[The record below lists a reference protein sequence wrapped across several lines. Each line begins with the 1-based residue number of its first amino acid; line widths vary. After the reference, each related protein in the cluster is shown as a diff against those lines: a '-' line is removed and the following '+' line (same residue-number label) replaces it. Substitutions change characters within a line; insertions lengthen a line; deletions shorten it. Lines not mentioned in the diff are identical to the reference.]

1 MKATAQS
8 FTPQPV
14 TILLE
19 SVYDVRSW
27 LLPYIDELQGH
38 SQPHCFRFTLNQDG
52 KSEMHYKK
60 WSDDGW
66 SKEGLLLLKVMDV
79 YNIL

>member
-8 FTPQPV
+8 FTPQPL

-19 SVYDVRSW
+19 SVFDVRSW

-38 SQPHCFRFTLNQDG
+38 SQPHCFRFTLNKDG
-52 KSEMHYKK
+52 MAEMHYKK
-60 WSDDGW
+60 WSDDKW
-66 SKEGLLLLKVMDV
+66 STEGLLLLKVMV
-79 YNIL
+79 NSSY